1 MVVVNVSREG
11 VSVSRVLADACDGER
26 GFRDGNVDL

>member
-1 MVVVNVSREG
+1 
-11 VSVSRVLADACDGER
+11 VSVSRVLADACKGEE